1 MIPLPLLPPSP
12 PAWKDETVSKTKVKI
27 CGLSDP
33 THVRTAVEAGA
44 DYVGFVFYD
53 PSPRNVSIQVA
64 QGLATLARG
73 QAKIVA
79 LVVDADDVLIDEI
92 NAQVK
97 PDFFQA
103 HGSETADRIAEIH
116 ARTGVPVIKVIK
128 VSDAADIEAAS
139 AYADVAAMVLFD
151 AKAPD
156 TLANALPGGNGIL
169 FDWDLLPR
177 GGLRDGF
184 MLSGGLEADNVAEAI
199 RVTGAPAVD
208 VSSGVETAPGIKDG
222 AAIVKFIETVRQ
234 HG

>member
-1 MIPLPLLPPSP
+1 M
-12 PAWKDETVSKTKVKI
+12 SKTKVKI

-53 PSPRNVSIQVA
+53 PSPRHVSIQVA

-79 LVVDADDVLIDEI
+79 LVVDADDALIDEI

-128 VSDAADIEAAS
+128 VSDAADVEAAG

-184 MLSGGLEADNVAEAI
+184 MLSGGLEAGNVAEAI

-208 VSSGVETAPGIKDG
+208 VSSGVEIAPGVKDA
-222 AAIVKFIETVRQ
+222 AAIVKFIEAVRQ